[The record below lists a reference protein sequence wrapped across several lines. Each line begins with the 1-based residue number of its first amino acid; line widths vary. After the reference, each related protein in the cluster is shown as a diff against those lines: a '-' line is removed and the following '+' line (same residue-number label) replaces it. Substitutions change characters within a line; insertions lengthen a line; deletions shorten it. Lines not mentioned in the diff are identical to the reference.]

1 MPNGASYR
9 QRISITLNR
18 SFDLQTFTLW
28 QLPSQTGIQM
38 NSYVLR
44 TAHGEVIA
52 IDGGF
57 TEDAGYLKGFLAAL
71 GNHVAAWFITHQHI
85 DHIDALTEVLQS
97 PGDLQIDQIYASLNS
112 PSGSKP
118 TRRALWKIRFG
129 SAKPWRPPGAR

>member
-9 QRISITLNR
+9 LEINITLNR

-71 GNHVAAWFITHQHI
+71 GNHVTAWSPYLV
-85 DHIDALTEVLQS
+85 AL
-97 PGDLQIDQIYASLNS
+97 
-112 PSGSKP
+112 P
-118 TRRALWKIRFG
+118 TWAVTFPRQPIRFATDG
-129 SAKPWRPPGAR
+129 NG